1 MSDCSITQD
10 PETHRITDLFC
21 FYSLPSTA
29 LKATP
34 HTNVNAAYLFYYAT
48 TAAPSCADLG
58 DGSVAVPVKNWKD
71 ETPEERKVLGDRL
84 KALMSDALVVISKV
98 RSQRLVH
105 RLVADSSTPVQN
117 GFDVMNALTLQ
128 DNSLFLEDLKVRYI
142 LRPLGVSELLTIRL
156 RLGVWQGR
164 VSRPPS

>member
-1 MSDCSITQD
+1 VSSGAVVALADAKTTQD

-34 HTNVNAAYLFYYAT
+34 PTNVNAAYLFYYAT
-48 TAAPSCADLG
+48 TSAPSCADLG

-98 RSQRLVH
+98 RLRETV
-105 RLVADSSTPVQN
+105 RAPV
-117 GFDVMNALTLQ
+117 
-128 DNSLFLEDLKVRYI
+128 
-142 LRPLGVSELLTIRL
+142 LR
-156 RLGVWQGR
+156 
-164 VSRPPS
+164 